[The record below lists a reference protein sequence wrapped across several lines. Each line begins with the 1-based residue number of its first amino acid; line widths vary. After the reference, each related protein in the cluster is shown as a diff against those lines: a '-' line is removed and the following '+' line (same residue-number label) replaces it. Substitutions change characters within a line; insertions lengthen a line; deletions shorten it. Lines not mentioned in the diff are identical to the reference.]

1 MLSHMLF
8 NRLKWWNVDD
18 NADKAT
24 INGRDYI
31 ATPKKIRVP
40 ARAQVYIGSETY
52 YASEDQTIDILGK
65 TTNDKYVFDPHKFDA
80 DGVSLGDG
88 YDYGIIN
95 CKDATPIW
103 GGKRLLSHVYQA
115 LRRVVIA

>member
-40 ARAQVYIGSETY
+40 AGAQVTSDLKLTMQVKIK
-52 YASEDQTIDILGK
+52 L
-65 TTNDKYVFDPHKFDA
+65 
-80 DGVSLGDG
+80 
-88 YDYGIIN
+88 
-95 CKDATPIW
+95 
-103 GGKRLLSHVYQA
+103 
-115 LRRVVIA
+115 